1 MNLTFQALSKSYRDK
16 LIFSEISGKL
26 GEGERIG
33 LVGSN
38 GVGKTTLAKIL
49 SGKEIPDQGQINFN
63 SSGKIAF
70 VEQLEDFSTESTVYN
85 EVFQAAGG
93 RKEEVSLAFAKMGLG
108 EELWQRMA
116 HTLSG
121 GEKTKLSLCKV
132 MVQNFDLLILD
143 EPTNHLDLQSLG
155 VFEEYLMSLDKP
167 TVVISH
173 DRFFL
178 ERIATTIWELTMGRL
193 RVYPGNYTA
202 YKMQKE
208 IELKYQRREYY
219 KQEQEIEHLK
229 QEISQRSNWFR
240 GAHRAA
246 GQNDFYRAKA
256 KKHAS
261 RTKAKKRELARLEEN
276 KLEKLKCEVAPAFEL
291 INKQPAERLPKHLI
305 GVRDLTKSYGERV
318 VFQDLTLDLLRG
330 DRIAIIGPNGAGKS
344 TLLKAIAGIEEADGT
359 ISTSPQVKLG
369 YLPQELD
376 HLHPEH
382 TILEEV
388 VAGDLA
394 RARQLLASLMFRGE
408 LVEKK
413 ISALSMGEKARVAF
427 AKLILSDANVLLLD
441 EPTNYLDIISREK
454 IEDVLDQFQGSIIF
468 VSHDR
473 YSIRRL
479 ATKIAV
485 AKERSF
491 KLYRGGY
498 DYYLEKSQEK
508 ETAAV
513 DFGQLKAEISR
524 LECHLAF
531 LGGRLSTCQ
540 EDEKE
545 QLDQEFKSAARKLR
559 ACKDQLERG

>member
-1 MNLTFQALSKSYRDK
+1 
-16 LIFSEISGKL
+16 
-26 GEGERIG
+26 
-33 LVGSN
+33 
-38 GVGKTTLAKIL
+38 
-49 SGKEIPDQGQINFN
+49 
-63 SSGKIAF
+63 
-70 VEQLEDFSTESTVYN
+70 
-85 EVFQAAGG
+85 
-93 RKEEVSLAFAKMGLG
+93 MG
-108 EELWQRMA
+108 
-116 HTLSG
+116 
-121 GEKTKLSLCKV
+121 
-132 MVQNFDLLILD
+132 
-143 EPTNHLDLQSLG
+143 
-155 VFEEYLMSLDKP
+155 
-167 TVVISH
+167 
-173 DRFFL
+173 
-178 ERIATTIWELTMGRL
+178 
-193 RVYPGNYTA
+193 A
-202 YKMQKE
+202 Y
-208 IELKYQRREYY
+208 
-219 KQEQEIEHLK
+219 
-229 QEISQRSNWFR
+229 
-240 GAHRAA
+240 RAA

-256 KKHAS
+256 KKHAN

-276 KLEKLKCEVAPAFEL
+276 KLEKLKREVAPAFEL

-305 GVRDLTKSYGERV
+305 GVRDFTKSYGERV

-344 TLLKAIAGIEEADGT
+344 TLLQAIAGIEEADGT

-394 RARQLLASLMFRGE
+394 QARQLLASLMFRGE

-498 DYYLEKSQEK
+498 DYYLEKSRE
-508 ETAAV
+508 ETGTV
-513 DFGQLKAEISR
+513 DFGQLKAEINR
-524 LECHLAF
+524 LECQLAF
-531 LGGRLSTCQ
+531 LGGRLSTCF
-540 EDEKE
+540 EEEKE
-545 QLDQEFKSAARKLR
+545 QLDREFKSAALKLKAYR
-559 ACKDQLERG
+559 EKLERGK

>member
-16 LIFSEISGKL
+16 LIFSEISGTIP
-26 GEGERIG
+26 EGERIG

-49 SGKEIPDQGQINFN
+49 AGKEIPDHGQINFK

-70 VEQLEDFSTESTVYN
+70 LEQLEDFSTKSTVYN

-93 RKEEVSLAFAKMGLG
+93 LKEEASFALVRMGLG
-108 EELWQRMA
+108 EELWQRNA
-116 HTLSG
+116 HSLSG

-155 VFEEYLMSLDKP
+155 VLEEYLLSLDKP
-167 TVVISH
+167 ALVISH

-178 ERIATTIWELTMGRL
+178 DRIATTIWELTEGL
-193 RVYPGNYTA
+193 HVYRGNYTA
-202 YKMQKE
+202 YKMQIE
-208 IELKYQRREYY
+208 VELKHHMREYR
-219 KQEQEIEHLK
+219 KQEEAIEHLK

-256 KKHAS
+256 KKHAN

-276 KLEKLKCEVAPAFEL
+276 KLEKLKREVAPAFEL

-344 TLLKAIAGIEEADGT
+344 TLLQAIAGIEEADGT

-394 RARQLLASLMFRGE
+394 QARQLLASLMFRGE

-498 DYYLEKSQEK
+498 DYYLEKSRE
-508 ETAAV
+508 ETGTV
-513 DFGQLKAEISR
+513 DFGQLQAEISR

-540 EDEKE
+540 EEEKG

-559 ACKDQLERG
+559 ACKDKLERGK